1 MCRNNNIMKYFAAMI
16 FVIILLVGFIRN
28 NSFAIL
34 QQLSEYLGQPT
45 DEIDA
50 ERIDAID
57 VEFGN
62 NFFMKRQLVDLN
74 GFVAKKFGMQG
85 LYSDIGVYVTDDNYI
100 VSPSQKTTTDYEY
113 SETVGLKDFLEANG
127 INFLYVNEPTK
138 YIDDKLFSD
147 EFGIETYSNRNMDLF
162 LSRIRE
168 EEVKVI
174 DLRDNIK
181 AEKLNVRDL
190 FYRTD
195 HHWTVSAGLW
205 ATKIIAQE
213 LNDEFGYNIDMS
225 LYNEEKF
232 EKTVWKSCWLGE
244 QGRKVSDIY
253 VGLDD
258 YVRIQPMYATSY
270 TFENGDGTTYKGT
283 FDDFIDNSIYDV
295 NNDVYQNE
303 SWHYSYNIKKGVN
316 NNVGEGKILILGDS
330 FEHVI
335 QPFLSL
341 GVHKVDFL
349 CLRDYDN
356 ELKLRNYIIENDYDT
371 VIVAYAQ
378 FMVGAHD
385 DGNSANYRMFSF
397 E

>member
-1 MCRNNNIMKYFAAMI
+1 MI

-28 NSFAIL
+28 NPFAIL
-34 QQLSEYLGQPT
+34 QQLSEYLAQPT

-147 EFGIETYSNRNMDLF
+147 EFGIESYSNRNMDLF

-174 DLRDNIK
+174 YLRDNIK

-270 TFENGDGTTYKGT
+270 TFENGDGATYKGT
-283 FDDFIDNSIYDV
+283 FDDFIDN
-295 NNDVYQNE
+295 
-303 SWHYSYNIKKGVN
+303 
-316 NNVGEGKILILGDS
+316 
-330 FEHVI
+330 
-335 QPFLSL
+335 
-341 GVHKVDFL
+341 
-349 CLRDYDN
+349 
-356 ELKLRNYIIENDYDT
+356 
-371 VIVAYAQ
+371 
-378 FMVGAHD
+378 
-385 DGNSANYRMFSF
+385 
-397 E
+397 